1 MDYSCALSI
10 LTKLISEYEL
20 ECENI
25 VIARVTIESLLSD
38 NKDMIDRL
46 NDKLKTK
53 KCDIINMKASIVLI
67 EAKAKTS
74 ASDTDTSSLENSAAG
89 SLENSAAGSSRN
101 SAAGSLENSAA
112 GSSRNSA
119 AGSSR
124 NSAAKTSEITDAKT
138 SEITDAKTSEITD
151 AKTSEISAADS
162 SKNSAAGSSR
172 NSAAGSSRN
181 SAAGSSEEDKIKTMT
196 RWGSEMSEEDRYPS
210 LSNSGLDYYAAAIEG
225 MMQPDRPKSQTP
237 PKSKAFHLKRQTF
250 DKPFAYGKDLSAAS
264 LKDIQK
270 CSRNKE
276 MGAEFVFLNSSEEDV
291 CIVARNNLDYN
302 KETTSVEE
310 YKWETDI
317 FKEFTYK
324 RTPKEDERVLQKIQ
338 YAIASIYPI
347 LKGNPKK
354 LVVVVI
360 SDSNNEYFDKKYDF
374 YHIFTEEGRDGY
386 YFITQDDIDYYKD
399 WRSEMKFIF

>member
-1 MDYSCALSI
+1 MYHSSTNTMSNMDYSCALSI

-101 SAAGSLENSAA
+101 SAA
-112 GSSRNSA
+112 
-119 AGSSR
+119 
-124 NSAAKTSEITDAKT
+124 KT

-162 SKNSAAGSSR
+162 SK